1 MEEILRAVAKGIFIQ
16 QSVNVGAKLINS
28 KRVTKHEEQG
38 FWLSLLLLGLANLP
52 TQPPSP
58 GTLARR

>member
-28 KRVTKHEEQG
+28 KRVTKDEGQG
-38 FWLSLLLLGLANLP
+38 FWLSLLFLGLVNLP
-52 TQPPSP
+52 TQPPAPS
-58 GTLARR
+58 TLTRR

>member
-28 KRVTKHEEQG
+28 KRVTKHEEHG

-52 TQPPSP
+52 TQPSSA